1 MGVNMQP
8 ANFVVVGVLVPAIQF
23 QPQPLILGTCP
34 AQHSEPFRTPPQSP
48 AGAPMKSF
56 ATEVQSSSTVAPD
69 DSQGK
74 RKKGSN
80 ARREN
85 PIPIL
90 KQGRWL
96 GQIALFPMKRQL
108 REALA
113 AAEREKAAAER
124 ENASASH

>member
-1 MGVNMQP
+1 
-8 ANFVVVGVLVPAIQF
+8 
-23 QPQPLILGTCP
+23 
-34 AQHSEPFRTPPQSP
+34 
-48 AGAPMKSF
+48 MKSF

-96 GQIALFPMKRQL
+96 GQIAQFPMKRQL